1 MSQPMG
7 LPKLKR
13 AMMKSSHMT
22 KELTA
27 MWSLT
32 IETSLPLT
40 RNARATSSA
49 LCLGLS
55 ALIQLKSSV
64 LHKANSLRKK
74 SSEVMPSSYST
85 SVMFQLS
92 NWAALERSSA
102 TSWLT
107 LSWFAMPSL
116 SFGSLFTHSFW
127 TAGSTPRSKQVK
139 RWMSRWLTSLA
150 GSRDCPTS
158 KAWINLKSWPPP
170 WQATS
175 NESSIKLRR
184 YSWVV
189 SIAFHRVRLSASTL
203 PSDHLETTRNC

>member
-1 MSQPMG
+1 MLVKTIPTKPVSLSNSQTLCWDWVWETWVKNSGTSTSSNWTRKSNVCSFCAQQASSQMSQPMG

-22 KELTA
+22 KELIA

-102 TSWLT
+102 TSWLI

-127 TAGSTPRSKQVK
+127 TAGSTPRNKQVK
-139 RWMSRWLTSLA
+139 RWM
-150 GSRDCPTS
+150 
-158 KAWINLKSWPPP
+158 
-170 WQATS
+170 
-175 NESSIKLRR
+175 
-184 YSWVV
+184 
-189 SIAFHRVRLSASTL
+189 
-203 PSDHLETTRNC
+203 